1 MKDSWSDFE
10 KYVFEKLEKLSSQ
23 VSSLKAQ
30 AALVGGIAGI
40 IGVAVCEIVIRSWAK

>member
-1 MKDSWSDFE
+1 MKDEWSDFE

-23 VSSLKAQ
+23 VSSLRAQ

-40 IGVAVCEIVIRSWAK
+40 IGVAICELVMKSWAK